1 MEKDVELGE
10 LISAVRYLS
19 NQLSE
24 RNAQFL
30 ADTLGKAVKYG
41 EKLANEKKEP
51 ARKTCAIMRGS
62 TNSRDHCDSGSTDH
76 CDQV

>member
-10 LISAVRYLS
+10 LISAVRFLS

-24 RNAQFL
+24 KNAQYL

-41 EKLANEKKEP
+41 EKLAKEK
-51 ARKTCAIMRGS
+51 M
-62 TNSRDHCDSGSTDH
+62 
-76 CDQV
+76 